1 MFLMRRLIRRNLFGY
16 RQVYGSPPAP
26 KSVFKKA
33 ENRQGRQQ
41 ARPKAKKSYPR
52 IACQHIFDEPF
63 GLSDLTGASPSAPL
77 RTEILSQICADRC
90 SQF

>member
-1 MFLMRRLIRRNLFGY
+1 MYDVKEDR
-16 RQVYGSPPAP
+16 GSGENSCCTGG
-26 KSVFKKA
+26 SVFKKA
-33 ENRQGRQQ
+33 ENVRGVSRH
-41 ARPKAKKSYPR
+41 APKAKKSYPR

-63 GLSDLTGASPSAPL
+63 GLSDLTGVSPLAPL

>member
-1 MFLMRRLIRRNLFGY
+1 MKTVRGVSRH
-16 RQVYGSPPAP
+16 A
-26 KSVFKKA
+26 
-33 ENRQGRQQ
+33 
-41 ARPKAKKSYPR
+41 PKAKKSYPR

-63 GLSDLTGASPSAPL
+63 GLSDLTGASPPAPL

>member
-1 MFLMRRLIRRNLFGY
+1 MKTAPSRCT
-16 RQVYGSPPAP
+16 GSEVLRERT
-26 KSVFKKA
+26 S
-33 ENRQGRQQ
+33 
-41 ARPKAKKSYPR
+41 KAKKSYPR

-63 GLSDLTGASPSAPL
+63 GLSDLTGASPPAPL

>member
-1 MFLMRRLIRRNLFGY
+1 MFRLKHKGISFEET
-16 RQVYGSPPAP
+16 
-26 KSVFKKA
+26 K
-33 ENRQGRQQ
+33 ENRTVPLHRRAFLEKRKTVRGVGEN
-41 ARPKAKKSYPR
+41 APKAKKSYPR